1 MAYKFAYIYA
11 VLIILLMKV
20 KTKSIG
26 ISLPSDLYEHLENKR
41 GMISRS
47 RFYRELI
54 VVGMNQKRIGREHA
68 D

>member
-1 MAYKFAYIYA
+1 M
-11 VLIILLMKV
+11 
-20 KTKSIG
+20 
-26 ISLPSDLYEHLENKR
+26 PNDLFERLEDKR

-54 VVGMNQKRIGREHA
+54 KKGLDNTEVIEN

>member
-1 MAYKFAYIYA
+1 M
-11 VLIILLMKV
+11 

-26 ISLPSDLYEHLENKR
+26 ISLPTDLYEHLENKR

-54 VVGMNQKRIGREHA
+54 VEGMNQKGIGGEDA

>member
-1 MAYKFAYIYA
+1 M
-11 VLIILLMKV
+11 MKA

-26 ISLPSDLYEHLENKR
+26 ISLPTDLYEQLENKR

-54 VVGMNQKRIGREHA
+54 VVGMNQKTLGGKHA
-68 D
+68 G